1 MVRSA
6 PAWTG
11 RSGFAKAISI
21 VFLTTTLSLLDAP
34 FGFGESRMMLRPI
47 STAEF
52 MSFSDNAQVIYVAG
66 ILEGMSLLTY
76 KPTPAYRKWT
86 DCVRSK
92 TLGETTKEV
101 VALIK
106 QTPNYQDSIAGAVS
120 QSLSKR
126 CKQ

>member
-6 PAWTG
+6 AASAG
-11 RSGFAKAISI
+11 RTKLEKAIWFACLL
-21 VFLTTTLSLLDAP
+21 VTLSLLDAP
-34 FGFGESRMMLRPI
+34 LGFGETRMMLRPI
-47 STAEF
+47 STADF

-66 ILEGMSLLTY
+66 ILEGMSLMSY
-76 KPTPAYRKWT
+76 KPTAAYRKWT
-86 DCVRSK
+86 ECVRSK

-106 QTPNYQDSIAGAVS
+106 QNPNYQDSIASAVS
-120 QSLSKR
+120 LSLNKR